1 MISAFQGLRSRSLA
15 PRYRELIGFALLALA
30 VMWWRW
36 GGTVEDSQ
44 AYFDTARYLKGEL
57 PLDALRAPF
66 PYRIGVP
73 GLVALFPFDVRATF
87 ATVNWLFVTA
97 SACLLAWTVS
107 TVVPQRG
114 AGAAAGLMVLLSCST
129 FWFAPYLL
137 VDPGAL
143 FARSLF
149 VCGVL
154 LARSSLAQGAALLAT
169 VIREE
174 NILLLGWLLVT
185 GRVSWLRGT
194 LLLLLALAGGWM
206 VFVRWHLMPGLPS
219 YTWTPSLPQ
228 LLHALQDWK
237 SLATIFATAGVVVP
251 LAIAG
256 WRRAPQPVAALKSL
270 VLLLLPSLYAL
281 LCVRID
287 GRAVWGLYPV
297 LIPFACVALMRT
309 RGAVHR

>member
-1 MISAFQGLRSRSLA
+1 MISAFQNLCSRFLA

-114 AGAAAGLMVLLSCST
+114 AGTAAGLMVVLSFST

-194 LLLLLALAGGWM
+194 LLLALAGGWM
-206 VFVRWHLMPGLPS
+206 VFVRWYLIPGLPS

-256 WRRAPQPVAALKSL
+256 WRRAPQPVAVLKSL
-270 VLLLLPSLYAL
+270 VLLLLLPSLYAL